1 VQEDQAAQP
10 LLESTNRQSET
21 LSSAMNI
28 PAIVLVTGHPG
39 TGKTTLAEALAQE
52 LKLPL
57 TCRDQ
62 LKEILLDTLGWS
74 TEEWANRL
82 SVASWTLLYQQ
93 IERLLSA
100 RVDQIVESNFD
111 PKYANAKWAR
121 LRQRYSF
128 RLLQIRCEASAEV
141 LIARYRE
148 RIANG
153 TRHPGHIDRSADAAF
168 LNLIRQ
174 GPMDWVD
181 IESERLVVD
190 TNVLDKENYQ
200 TVAMAVRRLMVLT

>member
-1 VQEDQAAQP
+1 
-10 LLESTNRQSET
+10 
-21 LSSAMNI
+21 MNI
-28 PAIVLVTGHPG
+28 PTVVLVTGHPG
-39 TGKTTLAEALAQE
+39 TGKTTLAEVLAQE

-74 TEEWANRL
+74 TEEWSNRL

-100 RVDQIVESNFD
+100 NVDQIVESNFD

-121 LRQRYSF
+121 LRQCYAF
-128 RLLQIRCEASAEV
+128 RLLQIRCEASADI
-141 LIARYRE
+141 LIDRYRE

-153 TRHPGHIDRSADAAF
+153 TRHPGHVDRSSDAAF

-174 GPMDWVD
+174 GPID
-181 IESERLVVD
+181 
-190 TNVLDKENYQ
+190 
-200 TVAMAVRRLMVLT
+200 

>member
-1 VQEDQAAQP
+1 
-10 LLESTNRQSET
+10 
-21 LSSAMNI
+21 MNI
-28 PAIVLVTGHPG
+28 PTVVLVTGHPG

-74 TEEWANRL
+74 TEEWANQL
-82 SVASWTLLYQQ
+82 SVASWALLYQQ

-121 LRQRYSF
+121 LRQRYLF
-128 RLLQIRCEASAEV
+128 RLFQIRCEASAEV
-141 LIARYRE
+141 LIARYHE

-153 TRHPGHIDRSADAAF
+153 TRHPGHIDRSDDAAF

-174 GPMDWVD
+174 GPMDWVA
-181 IESERLVVD
+181 IESERLAVD

-200 TVAMAVRRLMVLT
+200 TVAMAVRRFIVLT

>member
-1 VQEDQAAQP
+1 
-10 LLESTNRQSET
+10 
-21 LSSAMNI
+21 MNN

-62 LKEILLDTLGWS
+62 LKETLLDTLGWS
-74 TEEWANRL
+74 TEAWSNRL
-82 SVASWTLLYQQ
+82 SMASWALLYQQ

-100 RVDQIVESNFD
+100 GVDQIVESNFD
-111 PKYANAKWAR
+111 PKYANVKWAS

-128 RLLQIRCEASAEV
+128 RLLQIRCETSAKI
-141 LIARYRE
+141 LLARYQE

-153 TRHPGHIDRSADAAF
+153 TRHPGHIDRCDDPAF
-168 LNLIRQ
+168 LEIIRQ
-174 GPMDWVD
+174 GPLDWID
-181 IESERLVVD
+181 IQSERLAID
-190 TNVLDKENYQ
+190 TNVLDREKIQ
-200 TVAMAVRRLMVLT
+200 TIATAVRRFVAFS

>member
-1 VQEDQAAQP
+1 
-10 LLESTNRQSET
+10 
-21 LSSAMNI
+21 
-28 PAIVLVTGHPG
+28 
-39 TGKTTLAEALAQE
+39 
-52 LKLPL
+52 
-57 TCRDQ
+57 
-62 LKEILLDTLGWS
+62 
-74 TEEWANRL
+74 
-82 SVASWTLLYQQ
+82 
-93 IERLLSA
+93 LLSA
-100 RVDQIVESNFD
+100 SVDQIVESNFD

-141 LIARYRE
+141 LIGRYHE

-153 TRHPGHIDRSADAAF
+153 TRHPGHIDRSDNAAF

-181 IESERLVVD
+181 IESERLAVD

-200 TVAMAVRRLMVLT
+200 TVAAAVRRFMVLT

>member
-1 VQEDQAAQP
+1 MP
-10 LLESTNRQSET
+10 T
-21 LSSAMNI
+21 
-28 PAIVLVTGHPG
+28 IVLVTGHPG
-39 TGKTTLAEALAQE
+39 TGKTTLAKALARE

-62 LKEILLDTLGWS
+62 LKESLLDTLGWS

-100 RVDQIVESNFD
+100 NVDQIVESNFD
-111 PKYANAKWAR
+111 PKYANAKWAS
-121 LRQRYSF
+121 LRQRYPF

-141 LIARYRE
+141 LLARYHE

-153 TRHPGHIDRSADAAF
+153 TRHPGHIDRSDDAAF
-168 LNLIRQ
+168 LKLIQQ
-174 GPMDWVD
+174 GPLDWID
-181 IESERLVVD
+181 IESERLAVD
-190 TNVLDKENYQ
+190 TNVLDKENYA
-200 TVAMAVRRLMVLT
+200 TVAMAVRRFMVFAE

>member
-1 VQEDQAAQP
+1 
-10 LLESTNRQSET
+10 
-21 LSSAMNI
+21 MNI

-100 RVDQIVESNFD
+100 SVDQIVESNFD

-141 LIARYRE
+141 LIARYHA

-153 TRHPGHIDRSADAAF
+153 TRHPGHIDRGDDAAF
-168 LNLIRQ
+168 LTLIRQ
-174 GPMDWVD
+174 GPMEWID
-181 IESERLVVD
+181 IESERLAVD
-190 TNVLDKENYQ
+190 TNVLDIEYYQ
-200 TVAMAVRRLMVLT
+200 TVAVAVRQFMMRT

>member
-1 VQEDQAAQP
+1 
-10 LLESTNRQSET
+10 
-21 LSSAMNI
+21 MNL
-28 PAIVLVTGHPG
+28 PTVVLVTGHPG

-57 TCRDQ
+57 TCKDQ

-82 SVASWTLLYQQ
+82 SVASWALLYQQ
-93 IERLLSA
+93 IERLLCAS
-100 RVDQIVESNFD
+100 VDQMVESNFD

-121 LRQRYSF
+121 LRQQYSF

-141 LIARYRE
+141 LLGRYHE
-148 RIANG
+148 RMANG
-153 TRHPGHIDRSADAAF
+153 TRHPGHIDRSDEAAF

-174 GPMDWVD
+174 GPMDWID
-181 IESERLVVD
+181 IESTHLAVD
-190 TNVLDKENYQ
+190 TTVLAAENYPA
-200 TVAMAVRRLMVLT
+200 VAAAVRRFMVLT